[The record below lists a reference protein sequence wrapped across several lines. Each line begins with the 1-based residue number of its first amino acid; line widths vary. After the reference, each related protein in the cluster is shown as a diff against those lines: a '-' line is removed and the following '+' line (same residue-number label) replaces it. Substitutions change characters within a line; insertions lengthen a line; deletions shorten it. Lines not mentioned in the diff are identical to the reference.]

1 MQLVPLQPFHDG
13 ATLKDWKYWIG
24 FDPYATLHT
33 GATMPRLLVSKFRW
47 RLVLGCMVSR
57 TQTVHICQR
66 RSGTAVRLMVYMCVC
81 VVVVARS
88 GGAARRV
95 GVLGH
100 GGNGRSLGL
109 LLPAMGFRAQKSR
122 DFDARFRSELDRA
135 TTLFGSMPDRSF
147 TAPLPNSKAEVQRGL
162 LALGAVQLCFGL
174 FPVFGRLAMDPVTG
188 FAPFAVAC
196 WRIGIGSVV
205 LLALCFALYGRRTL
219 PSRSDLLPL
228 AFFGFLGIV
237 LNQGL
242 FLVGL
247 QRSTPMNAGLVI
259 CLIPVFAYSV
269 AVLGK
274 RETFHSRRALG
285 VVVALAGAVPLFLA
299 RGADLGAE
307 HAFGNLLMAG
317 NALCYAIYL
326 VYSKPLL
333 KRMPPLV
340 LVAWVYVLSLQVRV
354 EETRVVCCHGREIR
368 PRRVY

>member
-1 MQLVPLQPFHDG
+1 
-13 ATLKDWKYWIG
+13 
-24 FDPYATLHT
+24 
-33 GATMPRLLVSKFRW
+33 
-47 RLVLGCMVSR
+47 MV
-57 TQTVHICQR
+57 
-66 RSGTAVRLMVYMCVC
+66 
-81 VVVVARS
+81 
-88 GGAARRV
+88 
-95 GVLGH
+95 
-100 GGNGRSLGL
+100 
-109 LLPAMGFRAQKSR
+109 
-122 DFDARFRSELDRA
+122 DR
-135 TTLFGSMPDRSF
+135 PF

-162 LALGAVQLCFGL
+162 FALGAVQLCFGL
-174 FPVFGRLAMDPVTG
+174 FPVFGRLAMDPETG

-205 LLALCFALYGRRTL
+205 LLALCFALFGRRTI

-340 LVAWVYVLSLQVRV
+340 LVAWVYVLSLPWLPLFAWGTDLVPSTASSGAWWSLAYVIVFPTVLAYGLNTYALARV
-354 EETRVVCCHGREIR
+354 EASTTAFFVFAQPVITALAAWIVLKEVPTPALGLAATGLFIGMALVVRKPKPQPAVSLEIS
-368 PRRVY
+368 